1 MSKYKYKLVLI
12 SGMKEIELDEREADA
27 FRIYRDD
34 GQWIEIHPRRT
45 DGRIAVTAK
54 QRLRIHPV
62 GSNWADVDSVE
73 YD

>member
-27 FRIYRDD
+27 FR
-34 GQWIEIHPRRT
+34 IHPRRT